1 MSATESSRGSFGD
14 LSVRRR
20 GLGAGKGKLFWTGGW
35 NMLGLDIGAR
45 VEENGDNTVLLI
57 ISLKVSCLKE

>member
-1 MSATESSRGSFGD
+1 MSVTESIRGSSRG
-14 LSVRRR
+14 LSVIRR
-20 GLGAGKGKLFWTGGW
+20 GLGAGKGKLFWTVGW

-45 VEENGDNTVLLI
+45 VEENVDNTVLLI